1 MWGDR
6 GPQANKADVEAK
18 DNIAEYGYTPLHWAS
33 QKGHEKVA
41 QLLVVRDEGQG
52 RGKMSV
58 YAGPGEGVEGEGCW
72 SSICIYI
79 DICTGTWVYFFLCI
93 GCTYILTCSHG
104 HILYSV

>member
-33 QKGHEKVA
+33 QKGNEKVA

-58 YAGPGEGVEGEGCW
+58 YADQGGCV
-72 SSICIYI
+72 YI
-79 DICTGTWVYFFLCI
+79 GR
-93 GCTYILTCSHG
+93 
-104 HILYSV
+104 